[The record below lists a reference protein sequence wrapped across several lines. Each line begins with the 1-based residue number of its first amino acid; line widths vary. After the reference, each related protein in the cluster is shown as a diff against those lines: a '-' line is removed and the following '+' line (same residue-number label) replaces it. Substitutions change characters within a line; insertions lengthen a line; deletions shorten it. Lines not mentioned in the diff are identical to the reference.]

1 MTCAA
6 PAGREP
12 RIHAPC
18 VPESWPAARES
29 DGTWCPDFADDPGRI
44 VTSLVRFDRTADK
57 AQPGAYADRLA
68 WMALFVA
75 VVSFLALFLAFG
87 SLGRSR

>member
-1 MTCAA
+1 M
-6 PAGREP
+6 
-12 RIHAPC
+12 
-18 VPESWPAARES
+18 
-29 DGTWCPDFADDPGRI
+29 
-44 VTSLVRFDRTADK
+44 VRFDRTADK